1 MSKFSKEQ
9 LEMAKFQLTSA
20 RQKIEKFV
28 DKFKVGTA
36 QHTLAI
42 RRIDAFALAIS
53 LIEKECINV
62 CQC

>member
-9 LEMAKFQLTSA
+9 LEMAKFQLNSVK
-20 RQKIEKFV
+20 QKTEKFV

-42 RRIDAFALAIS
+42 RRIDAFNLAVT
-53 LIEKECINV
+53 LIDTELNNLTKS
-62 CQC
+62 